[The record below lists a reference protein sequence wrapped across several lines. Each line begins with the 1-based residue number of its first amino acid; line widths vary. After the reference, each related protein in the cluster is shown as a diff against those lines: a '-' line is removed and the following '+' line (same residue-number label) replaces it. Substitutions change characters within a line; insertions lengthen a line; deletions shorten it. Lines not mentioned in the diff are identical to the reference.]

1 MYYLLAK
8 KEFFSF
14 LFSSFEFYI
23 LDVNGTFSFV
33 HVVIFFEHH
42 TNVGNLGNS
51 KRLSLALCFL
61 LLLLLLLRHRAVRG
75 RGWEE
80 LRLLFLLMLLLRG

>member
-1 MYYLLAK
+1 MYYLLATK
-8 KEFFSF
+8 GFFSF
-14 LFSSFEFYI
+14 LFFEFHI
-23 LDVNGTFSFV
+23 LDVNFRN
-33 HVVIFFEHH
+33 IFFVVFSSSHH

-80 LRLLFLLMLLLRG
+80 LLFL

>member
-1 MYYLLAK
+1 MYYLSL
-8 KEFFSF
+8 FFSSNPIYLTSMERF
-14 LFSSFEFYI
+14 LCTVVFFS
-23 LDVNGTFSFV
+23 
-33 HVVIFFEHH
+33 HH

-61 LLLLLLLRHRAVRG
+61 LLLMLLLRHRAVRG

-80 LRLLFLLMLLLRG
+80 LLFL